1 MFEAINFR
9 AWHRVPVL
17 DASPHG
23 IDAETEENAEA
34 AGVEPS
40 PSDATSAAEAHNHG
54 VRNKDVIRFG
64 TRSTEKTNYE
74 DVAMIDYQTKLLGR
88 TEVAEGTMAFQFEK
102 PSDFVFKAGQ
112 YIDLTLSGSRPQF
125 GPSNGLTHTFSIAS
139 SPSDEEL
146 VVTTR
151 MRNTLFKQA
160 IFTLP
165 IGSPARIEGPMGSFS
180 LHNNTARPAVF
191 LAGGIGIAPFLSMLC
206 YATEE
211 KLRHSIVLFY
221 ANRHL
226 QDAAFI
232 DTLWK
237 LERDNPRF
245 RFVPTLTRAANNN
258 GWKGKT
264 GHIGLQMLFANV
276 GILRGPIYYIAGPPT
291 MVAAVRKTIAEVGV
305 DEDDIRTE
313 EFAGY

>member
-1 MFEAINFR
+1 MI
-9 AWHRVPVL
+9 
-17 DASPHG
+17 
-23 IDAETEENAEA
+23 
-34 AGVEPS
+34 
-40 PSDATSAAEAHNHG
+40 
-54 VRNKDVIRFG
+54 
-64 TRSTEKTNYE
+64 
-74 DVAMIDYQTKLLGR
+74 AMIDYQTTLLGR
-88 TEVAEGTMAFQFEK
+88 TEVAEGTMAFQFER
-102 PSDFVFKAGQ
+102 PSNFVFKAGQ
-112 YIDLTLSGSRPQF
+112 YIDLTLIGSQPQF
-125 GPSNGLTHTFSIAS
+125 GPSDRLTHTFSIAS
-139 SPSDEEL
+139 SPSDEDL

-151 MRNTLFKQA
+151 MRNTVFKQA
-160 IFTLP
+160 ISTLP
-165 IGSPARIEGPMGSFS
+165 IGSRARIEGPMGSFT

-191 LAGGIGIAPFLSMLC
+191 LAGGIGIAPFLSMLSH
-206 YATEE
+206 ATEE

-245 RFVPTLTRAANNN
+245 RFVPTLTRAADNN

-264 GHIGLQMLFANV
+264 GHIGLQMLFAHV

-291 MVAAVRKTIAEVGV
+291 MVAATRLTLSEVGV

-313 EFAGY
+313 EFPGY